1 MDRCPRPRKRVRR
14 ARTGAPSPYVCR
26 ASHGRRTHHRRSPTS
41 RCCPGPRSRSEPH
54 GTASGTN
61 FSLFS
66 ESAQRVELCLF
77 DDAGHETRVPL
88 REETAFIHHVYL
100 PGVGPGQRYG
110 FRVHGAWTP
119 QQGARSN
126 PQKLL
131 LDPYGKAVT
140 GAVGWGQPVYPYR
153 FGDES
158 RPSTSDSAR
167 FMPKSV
173 VVNPYYDWGN
183 DRPPGTPL
191 HETLVYEL
199 HVKGFTQTHPVGA
212 AEPARHLRGARSA
225 RRRRLV
231 RRARCDRGRA
241 DARAPV
247 RARPPPRA
255 DGSPQLLG
263 LQLDRLLRAA
273 RRVQRDRRLGAS
285 RCRSS
290 SRWCARC
297 TTPGSR

>member
-1 MDRCPRPRKRVRR
+1 M
-14 ARTGAPSPYVCR
+14 
-26 ASHGRRTHHRRSPTS
+26 
-41 RCCPGPRSRSEPH
+41 
-54 GTASGTN
+54 
-61 FSLFS
+61 
-66 ESAQRVELCLF
+66 
-77 DDAGHETRVPL
+77 
-88 REETAFIHHVYL
+88 YL

-119 QQGARSN
+119 QQGAGSN

-199 HVKGFTQTHPVGA
+199 HVKGFTQTHSRVGA
-212 AEPARHLRGARSA
+212 NTDWSRHPTNAASWCSA
-225 RRRRLV
+225 SRRR
-231 RRARCDRGRA
+231 
-241 DARAPV
+241 
-247 RARPPPRA
+247 PR
-255 DGSPQLLG
+255 SI
-263 LQLDRLLRAA
+263 RT
-273 RRVQRDRRLGAS
+273 
-285 RCRSS
+285 RS
-290 SRWCARC
+290 
-297 TTPGSR
+297 